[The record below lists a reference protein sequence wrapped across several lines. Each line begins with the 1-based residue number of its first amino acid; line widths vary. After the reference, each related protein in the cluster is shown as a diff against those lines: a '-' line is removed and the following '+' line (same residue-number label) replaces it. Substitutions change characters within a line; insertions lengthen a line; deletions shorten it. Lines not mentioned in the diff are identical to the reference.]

1 MALPPFFLRRRTF
14 VGLMSLTNLGGW
26 RTGSAQVGSGGTGIT
41 QNIGNADVVV
51 GVVTLRRAGQPP
63 LTIEQ
68 GAKVLQGDQIET
80 VSNSEVHVR
89 FSDGGYLA
97 LRPNS
102 TVRISQYVVAGDV
115 TDSAAIELIRG
126 ALRSVTGW
134 IGKLDASRY
143 SITAN
148 TTTIGVRGTDHE
160 VVLVLPEDA
169 AAGMEAGVHD
179 RVNEGA
185 TVLSNRGGVVNIPSG
200 TAAYSPNSGAA
211 PVLHPVVPAFFGR
224 LRTQQDSALE
234 NHARNVRQ
242 RIEEGLRERGKLRPD
257 ERFEQYRQRLQPLGQ
272 RRADINSPTSTP
284 GVQPSQRAGESNAR
298 QIARQNSREQR
309 EERIRQ
315 RQERVAQQRAGKRP
329 NQ

>member
-1 MALPPFFLRRRTF
+1 MASPPIFLRRRTL
-14 VGLMSLTNLGGW
+14 VGLVPLLILGAW

-41 QNIGNADVVV
+41 QNIGSADLVV
-51 GVVTLRRAGQPP
+51 GIVTLRRAGQLPS
-63 LTIEQ
+63 TIAE

-80 VSNSEVHVR
+80 ASNSEVHVR

-102 TVRISQYVVAGDV
+102 AARISQYVVAGDV
-115 TDSAAIELIRG
+115 TDSAAIDLIRG

-160 VVLVLPEDA
+160 VVLVPPEDA
-169 AAGMEAGVHD
+169 TVGVEAGVHN

-185 TVLSNRGGVVNIPSG
+185 TVLRNSSGVVNIPSG
-200 TAAYSPNSGAA
+200 TAAYAPSSGNA
-211 PVLHPVVPAFFGR
+211 PVLHPVVPAFFSR

-242 RIEEGLRERGKLRPD
+242 RIEEGLRERGKLRPN
-257 ERFEQYRQRLQPLGQ
+257 ERFEQYRQRLQPLRQ
-272 RRADINSPTSTP
+272 RRADINSPTNTP
-284 GVQPSQRAGESNAR
+284 GVRPSQRAAESNDRQAAR
-298 QIARQNSREQR
+298 QSLRAQR

-315 RQERVAQQRAGKRP
+315 RQERMAQQRVGKRL